1 MKNIF
6 AYILGFLMVSML
18 FAGTNVWAAQTELS
32 GDDAIA
38 AGIGPALNVQLSPN
52 VTINYNGITTEF
64 EMCGFNSSG
73 TVEYGTASSKQGIY
87 MHAATGDPLAI
98 SNINTTDGSTVSG
111 TGWTLMGSAGGS

>member
-18 FAGTNVWAAQTELS
+18 FASTNVWAAQTELS

-52 VTINYNGITTEF
+52 VTINYNGVSNEF
-64 EMCGFNSSG
+64 EMCGFNSKG

-87 MHAATGDPLAI
+87 MHAATTITAI
-98 SNINTTDGSTVSG
+98 GTTDGSTIDD
-111 TGWTLMGSAGGS
+111 WTLMGDTSS